1 MNIVKCRFLK
11 DGEPHGREYS
21 YLAKDNFS
29 VGDLVKTDTASG
41 EAELVVTC
49 LNVSEK
55 EVECFKDRLKYVRKK
70 VEETEKTAEKTEKET
85 ENVDL
90 GF

>member
-11 DGEPHGREYS
+11 DGEPSGREYS
-21 YLAKDNFS
+21 YLANEELA
-29 VGDLVKTDTASG
+29 VGDAVKADTARG
-41 EAELVVTC
+41 EADLVVTC
-49 LNVSEK
+49 INVPEE
-55 EVECFKDRLKYVRKK
+55 EVEAFKDKLKYVWKK
-70 VEETEKTAEKTEKET
+70 DEEAKNSEESSKKET

>member
-11 DGEPHGREYS
+11 DGEPHGKEYS
-21 YLAKDNFS
+21 YLAKENFS
-29 VGDLVKTDTASG
+29 VGDLVKTDTARG
-41 EAELVVTC
+41 EADLVITG
-49 LNVSEK
+49 LNVPEE
-55 EVECFKDRLKYVRKK
+55 EVESFKDKLKYVWKK
-70 VEETEKTAEKTEKET
+70 DEETENSVESTEKET